1 MFMRTVQVRSDEC
14 ATADDVMQ
22 LIARLPYKE
31 LRKLADWLR
40 ADPAVIADAPEEFYE
55 EHAGEKAEA
64 EQAA

>member
-1 MFMRTVQVRSDEC
+1 MFMRTVEVRSDEC
-14 ATADDVMQ
+14 ATCDDVMQ

-31 LRKLADWLR
+31 LRTLADWLR
-40 ADPAVIADAPEEFYE
+40 ADPNVIADAPEEFYE